1 MRMKM
6 METNFDLEKY
16 ATLVKELTDAGL
28 TEALAKVMAYEK
40 LKAEANKEQ
49 YSPFVTIN
57 S

>member
-1 MRMKM
+1 M